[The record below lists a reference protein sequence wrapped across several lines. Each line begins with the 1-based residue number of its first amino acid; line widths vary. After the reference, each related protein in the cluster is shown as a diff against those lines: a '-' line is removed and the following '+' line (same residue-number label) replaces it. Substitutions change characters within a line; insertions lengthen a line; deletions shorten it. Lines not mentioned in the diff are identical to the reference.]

1 MGKKDRKAKHRDHV
15 VIKAPHINTSA
26 LQSDDGE
33 ALGAQLFGDEPSG
46 PRQAR
51 YQVERVDAS
60 RWRIPRQGSMLTEGL
75 IFSNDDLIK
84 DLRNDPCVDQVANVA
99 HLPGIVGPS
108 MAMPD
113 MHWGYGFPIGGVAA
127 FDIEDGIIC
136 PGGIGFDINCLSPDA
151 QILHR
156 DGYTRSIQQIVEQR
170 QETPVILRDTPQN
183 TWTHAPVT
191 AGMAKAPTKPIVEVQ
206 TESGRTLTA
215 STDHPFLTP
224 EGMRLAGDLAP
235 GQRVAVN
242 TFEGVPYEAPSSA
255 VIVDVPALIA
265 TAQRLGVSDEGN
277 AYTQMLNFLEPL
289 LPLTFDHP
297 ALPTLLK
304 LAGLIWGDGN
314 LGPQAAAIYGEP
326 HDLEALIQDV
336 SPWVKI
342 SRIYDR
348 EREHAVPTAYGA
360 QKFHYH
366 EHMVRIASGG
376 VALLLAAMGVPV
388 GQKANQDWR
397 LPAWLWDAP
406 RWQQRLFLA
415 AFFGAELTTPTA
427 FKAHN
432 HNFTCPILN
441 QVKRTG
447 FVESGVLFME
457 DISRMLNGFGVVSL
471 KISQR
476 IERDN
481 PDGSQSIRLRL
492 VLSDKPESLL
502 NLWGRVGFIYNA
514 KRTTA
519 AAQACGYL
527 AFKRDHLRRRQA
539 LHDKLRHLHATHG
552 HGATTLLEMLAQQ
565 GISINRRFVERA
577 LYSKTP
583 TTARVGDDFLT
594 FDQWREKH
602 AQADLIWETIRSI
615 TPSPS
620 PSFVYD
626 IMVGHPEH
634 NFVAN
639 GFVVHNCGVRLL
651 HTGLTISNVRT
662 SPERFDRLMT
672 ALYLSIPS
680 GVGTGRDDVRLK
692 REDLDRIVQHGAAWV
707 VENGWGEE
715 HDTDRIEANGVLPGA
730 DPKAVSGRAFDR
742 GKVQLGTLGSGNH
755 FCEIGYID
763 AVFDPIAAEVFGLR
777 EGQITVMI
785 HTGSRGFGYQVCEE
799 NLKLMLKLCQDSGF
813 SLPDRQLCFAP
824 LSSPHGQAYLS
835 AMNAAAN
842 FAFANRQMI
851 TDRVRTSIQKT
862 FGDAGG
868 PVEVVYDVCHN
879 IAKVEEHTVNGEKRK
894 VCVHRKG
901 ATRAFPPH
909 HPDTPAIYAEVGQ
922 PVLVPGDMGRYSYV
936 LAGTEGGHETFGS
949 CCHGAGRRLS
959 RTSSRKRA
967 QGRNILR
974 ELSEQGIT
982 VRAAS
987 RRTVDEEMPE
997 AYKDVA
1003 EVVDVVA
1010 AAGIGRKVARIKPIG
1025 VVKG

>member
-33 ALGAQLFGDEPSG
+33 VLGAQLFGDEPSG

-60 RWRIPRQGSMLTEGL
+60 RWRIPRQGGMLTEGL

-136 PGGIGFDINCLSPDA
+136 PGGIGFDINC
-151 QILHR
+151 
-156 DGYTRSIQQIVEQR
+156 
-170 QETPVILRDTPQN
+170 
-183 TWTHAPVT
+183 
-191 AGMAKAPTKPIVEVQ
+191 
-206 TESGRTLTA
+206 
-215 STDHPFLTP
+215 
-224 EGMRLAGDLAP
+224 
-235 GQRVAVN
+235 
-242 TFEGVPYEAPSSA
+242 
-255 VIVDVPALIA
+255 
-265 TAQRLGVSDEGN
+265 
-277 AYTQMLNFLEPL
+277 
-289 LPLTFDHP
+289 
-297 ALPTLLK
+297 
-304 LAGLIWGDGN
+304 
-314 LGPQAAAIYGEP
+314 
-326 HDLEALIQDV
+326 
-336 SPWVKI
+336 
-342 SRIYDR
+342 
-348 EREHAVPTAYGA
+348 
-360 QKFHYH
+360 
-366 EHMVRIASGG
+366 
-376 VALLLAAMGVPV
+376 
-388 GQKANQDWR
+388 
-397 LPAWLWDAP
+397 
-406 RWQQRLFLA
+406 
-415 AFFGAELTTPTA
+415 
-427 FKAHN
+427 
-432 HNFTCPILN
+432 
-441 QVKRTG
+441 
-447 FVESGVLFME
+447 
-457 DISRMLNGFGVVSL
+457 
-471 KISQR
+471 
-476 IERDN
+476 
-481 PDGSQSIRLRL
+481 
-492 VLSDKPESLL
+492 
-502 NLWGRVGFIYNA
+502 
-514 KRTTA
+514 
-519 AAQACGYL
+519 
-527 AFKRDHLRRRQA
+527 
-539 LHDKLRHLHATHG
+539 
-552 HGATTLLEMLAQQ
+552 
-565 GISINRRFVERA
+565 
-577 LYSKTP
+577 
-583 TTARVGDDFLT
+583 
-594 FDQWREKH
+594 
-602 AQADLIWETIRSI
+602 
-615 TPSPS
+615 
-620 PSFVYD
+620 
-626 IMVGHPEH
+626 
-634 NFVAN
+634 
-639 GFVVHNCGVRLL
+639 GVRLL
-651 HTGLTISNVRT
+651 HTGLTISDVRT

-755 FCEIGYID
+755 FCEVGYID

-824 LSSPHGQAYLS
+824 LSSPHGQAYLA

-879 IAKVEEHTVNGEKRK
+879 IAKVEEHEVGGQKRK
-894 VCVHRKG
+894 LCVHRKG

-974 ELSEQGIT
+974 ELSDQGIT